1 MLLRIGDKII
11 NRQKIYQVI
20 DEALELRS
28 KGSSQQ
34 DAANRVGLDRTV
46 ISKLESLGEIRKGGR
61 IALVGFPIEN
71 CKELGMIAGQQG
83 IDYCLLM
90 SERERW
96 DYVENKS
103 GVQLFNHVM
112 EIVAMLRQ
120 YDVVIMIG
128 SNMRIK
134 LMEALLDK
142 EVIGIKIGDSP
153 IAEDKY
159 VEPEQLLRIVRQLQ
173 F

>member
-20 DEALELRS
+20 EEALELRS

-71 CKELGMIAGQQG
+71 CEELGRVAGQQG

-96 DYVENKS
+96 DYVESKS
-103 GVQLFNHVM
+103 GVQLFNQVM

-142 EVIGIKIGDSP
+142 EVIGINIGESP

-159 VEPEQLLRIVRQLQ
+159 VEPEQLMHIVRQLR